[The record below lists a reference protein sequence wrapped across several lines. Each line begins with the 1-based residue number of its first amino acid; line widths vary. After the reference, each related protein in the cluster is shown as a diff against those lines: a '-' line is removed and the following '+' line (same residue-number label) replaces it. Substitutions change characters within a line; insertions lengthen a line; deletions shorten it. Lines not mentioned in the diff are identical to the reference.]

1 MRNSIIG
8 DFRFISVAL
17 GILYA
22 RLTFTHFR
30 ARAQKYWTESF
41 MNLLG
46 PAKISPDKRLGLAK
60 VNRILTRRAYCDKST
75 GIFPYLE

>member
-30 ARAQKYWTESF
+30 VRTQKYRTESF
-41 MNLLG
+41 MNIIG
-46 PAKISPDKRLGLAK
+46 PAKISHDKRLGLAK
-60 VNRILTRRAYCDKST
+60 VNWILTRRAYCDKTT
-75 GIFPYLE
+75 GIFSYLE